1 METYFREK
9 SERLIIKGQTLSL
22 ISPIVM
28 GILNL
33 TPDSFADGGKYTTI
47 DLACKRVS
55 EMNQEGATIIDVGGE
70 STRPGAEPVSDE
82 EEFKRVVPVVEE
94 LIKQFPKKLFSIDT
108 TKLKTA
114 KACLKAGAHI
124 INDVSGLQLHPEF
137 VDLCEEHDAGLI
149 LMHSKGNPK
158 NMQNAPFYED
168 VIKEIKSFFFYQ
180 LQLTSERLLNRVVID
195 PGFGFSK
202 TAVHNLTISH
212 YLSELTQFGCPL
224 LVGASRKSII
234 GQILDGKPAQDRLIG
249 TIAFHYDALTKGAKI
264 LRVHDV
270 KEAVESIAVFNAIQ
284 KKTV

>member
-124 INDVSGLQLHPEF
+124 INDVSGLQIHPEF
-137 VDLCEEHDAGLI
+137 VDLCEEYDAGLVI
-149 LMHSKGNPK
+149 MHSKGNPK
-158 NMQNAPFYED
+158 TMQNAPFYED
-168 VIKEIKSFFFYQ
+168 VIKEIKKFFFYQ
-180 LQLTSERLLNRVVID
+180 LQLTDERILNRVILD
-195 PGFGFSK
+195 PGFGFAK
-202 TAVHNLTISH
+202 TAEHNLIISH
-212 YLSELTQFGCPL
+212 HLNELTHFGCPL

-234 GQILDGKPAQDRLIG
+234 GQILGGKPAQDRLIG
-249 TIAFHYDALTKGAKI
+249 TVTFHYDALTKGAKI

-270 KEAVESIAVFNAIQ
+270 KEEAESIAVFNAIQ
-284 KKTV
+284 KKTL